1 MDEANARSHI
11 EAHADAVTR
20 GDMEAVV
27 ADFTEELRPQVPDL
41 APQLLPLPVKEAK
54 VVSIDSDGEAAVARI
69 HYTGESGGEQ
79 RLRSHWREID
89 GRPLIVNVE
98 PEEG

>member
-11 EAHADAVTR
+11 EAHAEAVVR

-27 ADFTEELRPQVPDL
+27 ADFSEELRPQVPDL
-41 APQLLPLPVKEAK
+41 APQLLPLPIADAE
-54 VVSIDSDGEAAVARI
+54 VVSVETEAEDVVARI
-69 HYTGESGGEQ
+69 HYTGESGEE
-79 RLRSHWREID
+79 RTLRSQWREID

-98 PEEG
+98 PEA

>member
-11 EAHADAVTR
+11 EAHAEAVAR
-20 GDMEAVV
+20 GDMDAVV
-27 ADFTEELRPQVPDL
+27 ADFSEELRPQVPEL
-41 APQLLPLPVKEAK
+41 APQLLPLPIQSAD
-54 VVSIDSDGEAAVARI
+54 VVSIDTEGEEAVARI

-79 RLRSHWREID
+79 TLRSHWREIG

-98 PEEG
+98 PEG